1 MGAFP
6 GQTDAGPSPPA
17 VRARGGGWGGQ
28 GTASPVPRLPWSCSD
43 RAVPSGP
50 DRGPRSLPDPRPSAA
65 LTGPSV
71 LPLSFAG
78 STRSPSRGGGAA
90 ALQVWPEVAKAV
102 GPSCACQ
109 VRGRVPPQSD
119 AGLGWSRSRRGPC
132 GPHGGAS
139 GVPSVPAAEAAG
151 PRATVLG
158 PPLAGRSRLT
168 HTEQVCCQRAF
179 QVSTWRPFPRRG
191 RGRPATP
198 PSVSPQTR
206 GAGCR
211 ATRTARATRDREKAG
226 GVAPAGPGPPWLGG
240 SLHCAVARRK
250 TFSCLLKT
258 GPRLAASAACW
269 G

>member
-1 MGAFP
+1 MWAALLEVSGRLPRADRRRP
-6 GQTDAGPSPPA
+6 VTAG
-17 VRARGGGWGGQ
+17 RASAGRRGGGQ

-102 GPSCACQ
+102 GPFCACQ
-109 VRGRVPPQSD
+109 VRGSRRRVTP
-119 AGLGWSRSRRGPC
+119 ALGGPRSRRGPC

-206 GAGCR
+206 GRGAGPPAR
-211 ATRTARATRDREKAG
+211 HEPLGTAR
-226 GVAPAGPGPPWLGG
+226 
-240 SLHCAVARRK
+240 
-250 TFSCLLKT
+250 
-258 GPRLAASAACW
+258 RLAASHRPGRARHGSEARCTLLLHDVKPFHVC
-269 G
+269 

>member
-1 MGAFP
+1 MVP
-6 GQTDAGPSPPA
+6 EPQGPL
-17 VRARGGGWGGQ
+17 RA
-28 GTASPVPRLPWSCSD
+28 
-43 RAVPSGP
+43 
-50 DRGPRSLPDPRPSAA
+50 
-65 LTGPSV
+65 
-71 LPLSFAG
+71 
-78 STRSPSRGGGAA
+78 
-90 ALQVWPEVAKAV
+90 
-102 GPSCACQ
+102 
-109 VRGRVPPQSD
+109 
-119 AGLGWSRSRRGPC
+119 SRRGQRGSAARASRPL
-132 GPHGGAS
+132 AS

-226 GVAPAGPGPPWLGG
+226 GVAPAGPGPPWLGS
-240 SLHCAVARRK
+240 SLHLFMFVENWTPAGRVGSVLGVRVS
-250 TFSCLLKT
+250 FLFFLLIEP
-258 GPRLAASAACW
+258 GGQS
-269 G
+269 